1 MKIQAVLL
9 LAGMGV
15 MEHAVAETPRNP
27 ISVHVLNTQTG
38 KPSQGVNV
46 DLEQQQGGKWV
57 RLASKTTDVDGRIPA
72 FILTAKTL
80 PLASIALPSIPVTI
94 STASKRDFLSGR
106 AGELQGDQHSGAL
119 PYSSAA
125 EPVRFFHLPRQLIAA
140 GGRSEV
146 SRLIHS
152 VPQKET
158 TAARLYRPCLRHL
171 QAAFPPFHRLS
182 PS

>member
-57 RLASKTTDVDGRIPA
+57 RLASKTTDADGRIPA
-72 FILTAKTL
+72 FYPDGKNFA
-80 PLASIALPSIPVTI
+80 
-94 STASKRDFLSGR
+94 
-106 AGELQGDQHSGAL
+106 AGEYRVTFHTGDYFHS
-119 PYSSAA
+119 
-125 EPVRFFHLPRQLIAA
+125 Q
-140 GGRSEV
+140 
-146 SRLIHS
+146 
-152 VPQKET
+152 QKET
-158 TAARLYRPCLRHL
+158 FFPDVPVNFRVTNTQEHYHIPLLLSQYGFSTYRG
-171 QAAFPPFHRLS
+171 S
-182 PS
+182 

>member
-94 STASKRDFLSGR
+94 STASKRDFLP
-106 AGELQGDQHSGAL
+106 DV
-119 PYSSAA
+119 
-125 EPVRFFHLPRQLIAA
+125 PVNFRVTNTQEHYHIPLLLSQY
-140 GGRSEV
+140 G
-146 SRLIHS
+146 
-152 VPQKET
+152 
-158 TAARLYRPCLRHL
+158 
-171 QAAFPPFHRLS
+171 FPPTEAADRRRRAI
-182 PS
+182 